1 MAESLRCSKVFQA
14 VGIGVLGLGLVS
26 PVAAQHERAACLDE
40 KARILG
46 VVVDAG
52 TEMPLTGAYVS
63 VAGSDWGS
71 LTTGNGWF
79 ALCEIEAGSHLVTV
93 ERLGYATLETRVETG
108 ESQDR
113 VALRMQP
120 DPILLEGLEIVADR
134 FDRRRRG
141 VETAVRTFDRG
152 DLVRSGY
159 WSAAEFVDLRA
170 GVVTTPCGGTTCV
183 YYRGY
188 VYGPVEPVV
197 YLDEILMPGGWFQ
210 LEDIPTNQL
219 YMLEIFGG
227 GTQIRAYTNHFM
239 EYAAKVRLEPMV
251 IR

>member
-1 MAESLRCSKVFQA
+1 MSESFRCAMVLQA
-14 VGIGVLGLGLVS
+14 VGVGVLTLSLVS
-26 PVAAQHERAACLDE
+26 PAAAQHERAACLDE
-40 KARILG
+40 QARILG

-52 TEMPLTGAYVS
+52 TEMPLAGAYVS

-71 LTTGNGWF
+71 LTTDNGWF
-79 ALCEIEAGSHLVTV
+79 ALCEIEAGTHLVTV
-93 ERLGYATLETRVETG
+93 VRLGYATLDTQVETG
-108 ESQDR
+108 ESRNR

-134 FDRRRRG
+134 FERRRRG
-141 VETAVRTFDRG
+141 VETVVRTFDRE

-170 GVVTTPCGGTTCV
+170 GVVTTPCAGTTCI

-188 VYGPVEPVV
+188 MYGAVEPVV
-197 YLDEILMPGGWFQ
+197 YLDEVLMPGGWFQ

-219 YMLEIFGG
+219 YMLEVYGG
-227 GTQIRAYTNHFM
+227 GTHIRAYTHHFM
-239 EYAAKVRLEPMV
+239 EHAAKVRLEPTV